1 MGRSERAGRLVG
13 FGVLLLL
20 TLFPWAFLTAPARA
34 QDCGAAIA
42 PPVVSVRTQARP
54 PVQDLS
60 RGIANLTGDPRLA
73 VPHGL
78 QDFKFAVGVTA
89 ADATGTSQWQMQGF
103 GMGDGRQCWSIT
115 QLQIV
120 ITVFT
125 KVYIAKEVPRGSCL
139 WNEVAKHEAK
149 HVRLDQKLFPHM
161 SGMIRPKVLRAISRS
176 VPARSG
182 EEAKALL
189 GQLVNQAVGEAVR
202 DFEVTRNA
210 EQLKIDTRA
219 EYSHPNRVCGEAE
232 VAAAIQRAG
241 LR

>member
-1 MGRSERAGRLVG
+1 MGRSERAGHLVHVCILMLLPG
-13 FGVLLLL
+13 LLLAL
-20 TLFPWAFLTAPARA
+20 PTAPARA

-78 QDFKFAVGVTA
+78 QDFRFAVGVTA
-89 ADATGTSQWQMQGF
+89 ADATGTSKWQMQGF
-103 GMGDGRQCWSIT
+103 RMGDGRQCWSIT
-115 QLQIV
+115 QLQIL

-149 HVRLDQKLFPHM
+149 HVRLDQKLFPQM
-161 SGMIRPKVLRAISRS
+161 SGMIRPKVLRAVSRS

-182 EEAKALL
+182 TEAKSLIN
-189 GQLVNQAVGEAVR
+189 QLVNQAVAEAVR
-202 DFEVTRNA
+202 DFQVTRNA

-232 VAAAIQRAG
+232 VAAAIRRAG